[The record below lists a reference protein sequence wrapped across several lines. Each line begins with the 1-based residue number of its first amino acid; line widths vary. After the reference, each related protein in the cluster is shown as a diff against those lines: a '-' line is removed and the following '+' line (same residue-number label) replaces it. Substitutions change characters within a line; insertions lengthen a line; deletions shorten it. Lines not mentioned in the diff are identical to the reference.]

1 MPRGAG
7 LKVGR
12 VLGIPIYLHS
22 SWFLIF
28 ALITYSYT
36 SDLALTNPQFSDAQR
51 WAVGLAASALF
62 FASLLF
68 HELSH
73 SVIAMHYRI
82 PVASITLFIFGG
94 VARITREPDSAGQ
107 EFQIAVAGPLSS
119 YLLSGGF
126 FLLAA
131 VTAHGTMLNAIG
143 ETLGWINLG
152 LATFNL
158 LPGFPLDGG
167 RIFRS
172 IVWGITKNYARSTRI
187 AARSGQAIAYGM
199 MALGLLLAVRAYKTN
214 GDVVGGLWLSFI
226 GWYLLTAARQ
236 SYVQIEAHGALQGL
250 HVADVMTSE
259 LPSVTRDITL
269 EEYGREV
276 ARTGRRTHLVVSDGQ
291 LVGLMTNAALQA
303 VPREEWATTS
313 VQAVMLSRDGLQW
326 ATPEE
331 PALDLLERMRN
342 ANIDEMAVITGGN
355 LVGLVTRDSILRVV
369 QTRMDLG
376 HAGR

>member
-1 MPRGAG
+1 
-7 LKVGR
+7 
-12 VLGIPIYLHS
+12 
-22 SWFLIF
+22 
-28 ALITYSYT
+28 
-36 SDLALTNPQFSDAQR
+36 
-51 WAVGLAASALF
+51 
-62 FASLLF
+62 
-68 HELSH
+68 
-73 SVIAMHYRI
+73 
-82 PVASITLFIFGG
+82 
-94 VARITREPDSAGQ
+94 
-107 EFQIAVAGPLSS
+107 VAGPLSS

-172 IVWGITKNYARSTRI
+172 IVWGITKNYTRSTRI
-187 AARSGQAIAYGM
+187 AARSGQAIAYAM

-236 SYVQIEAHGALQGL
+236 SYVQIEAHGALEGL

-259 LPSVTRDITL
+259 LPSVARDITL
-269 EEYGREV
+269 EEYGQEV
-276 ARTGRRTHLVVSDGQ
+276 VAHGAPNAHLVVSDGQ
-291 LVGLMTNAALQA
+291 LVGLMTNATLQA
-303 VPREEWATTS
+303 VPRDEWHTTS

-331 PALDLLERMRN
+331 PALANSWNACAAPMSMRWPW
-342 ANIDEMAVITGGN
+342 
-355 LVGLVTRDSILRVV
+355 SP
-369 QTRMDLG
+369 
-376 HAGR
+376 AGISLAW

>member
-1 MPRGAG
+1 
-7 LKVGR
+7 
-12 VLGIPIYLHS
+12 
-22 SWFLIF
+22 
-28 ALITYSYT
+28 
-36 SDLALTNPQFSDAQR
+36 
-51 WAVGLAASALF
+51 
-62 FASLLF
+62 
-68 HELSH
+68 
-73 SVIAMHYRI
+73 
-82 PVASITLFIFGG
+82 
-94 VARITREPDSAGQ
+94 
-107 EFQIAVAGPLSS
+107 
-119 YLLSGGF
+119 
-126 FLLAA
+126 
-131 VTAHGTMLNAIG
+131 
-143 ETLGWINLG
+143 
-152 LATFNL
+152 
-158 LPGFPLDGG
+158 
-167 RIFRS
+167 
-172 IVWGITKNYARSTRI
+172 
-187 AARSGQAIAYGM
+187 M

-291 LVGLMTNAALQA
+291 LVGLMTNAALQS
-303 VPREEWATTS
+303 VPRDEWGMTS

-326 ATPEE
+326 AAPEE
-331 PALDLLERMRN
+331 PALELLERMRN
-342 ANIDEMAVITGGN
+342 ANVDEMAVITGGN